1 MQRIELSKA
10 IEALRN
16 GDIVVYPTDTLYAFG
31 VDIHNK
37 DAVRKVFEVKKR
49 PLDIPLPVA
58 VSNLVDIEKI
68 AFVSDIA
75 RDLAEYFLPG
85 PLTMILN
92 KKDLAEYFLPGPLT
106 MILNKKNVISDV
118 VTGGLDSV
126 AVRIPDNDVALEL
139 LSRYGPI
146 TVTSAN
152 VHGKEV
158 SDNISDI
165 KMQFNS
171 DDVAVYLNYGK
182 LNGLPST
189 IVDMTAGKPRIVRYG
204 AITKDEILDVI

>member
-1 MQRIELSKA
+1 MQKIGLSKA
-10 IEALRN
+10 IEALQN

-37 DAVRKVFEVKKR
+37 DAVGKVFEVKKR
-49 PLDIPLPVA
+49 PLDNPLPVA
-58 VSNLVDIEKI
+58 VSDLAYIEKI
-68 AFVSDIA
+68 AFVSGIA
-75 RDLAEYFLPG
+75 RDLAEQ
-85 PLTMILN
+85 
-92 KKDLAEYFLPGPLT
+92 FLPGPLT
-106 MILNKKNVISDV
+106 MILNKKNVILDV
-118 VTGGLDSV
+118 ITGGLDNV

-139 LSRYGPI
+139 LSRYGPL

-158 SDNISDI
+158 PDIISDI

-171 DDVAVYLNYGK
+171 DDVAVYLDYGK

-189 IVDMTAGKPRIVRYG
+189 IVDMTASKPRIVRDG
-204 AITKDEILDVI
+204 AITKEEILDVIEHG

>member
-10 IEALRN
+10 IEALQN

-49 PLDIPLPVA
+49 PLDNPLPVA
-58 VSNLVDIEKI
+58 VSDLAYIEKI
-68 AFVSDIA
+68 AFVSGIA
-75 RDLAEYFLPG
+75 RDLAEQ
-85 PLTMILN
+85 
-92 KKDLAEYFLPGPLT
+92 FLPGPLT
-106 MILNKKNVISDV
+106 MILNKKNVILDV
-118 VTGGLDSV
+118 ITDKIDNV
-126 AVRIPDNDVALEL
+126 AVRIPDNDIALEL
-139 LSRYGPI
+139 LSRYGPL

-158 SDNISDI
+158 PDIISDL

-171 DDVAVYLNYGK
+171 DDVAVYLDYGK

-189 IVDMTAGKPRIVRYG
+189 IVDMTASKPRIVRDG
-204 AITKDEILDVI
+204 AITKEEILDVIEHG

>member
-31 VDIHNK
+31 VDIRNK

-49 PLDIPLPVA
+49 PLDNPLPVA
-58 VSNLVDIEKI
+58 VSDLVDIEKI
-68 AFVSDIA
+68 AFMSDIA

-92 KKDLAEYFLPGPLT
+92 KKNV
-106 MILNKKNVISDV
+106 ILNV
-118 VTGGLDSV
+118 VTGGLDNI

-158 SDNISDI
+158 LDNISDI

-171 DDVAVYLNYGK
+171 NDVAVYLDYGK
-182 LNGLPST
+182 LNSLPST
-189 IVDMTAGKPRIVRYG
+189 IIDMTADTPRIVRDG
-204 AITKDEILDVI
+204 AITKEEILDRIEHG

>member
-10 IEALRN
+10 IEALQN
-16 GDIVVYPTDTLYAFG
+16 GDIVVYPTDTLYALG
-31 VDIHNK
+31 VDIYNK
-37 DAVRKVFEVKKR
+37 DAVKKVFEVKKR
-49 PLDIPLPVA
+49 PLDNPLPVA

-92 KKDLAEYFLPGPLT
+92 KKSV
-106 MILNKKNVISDV
+106 ILDV
-118 VTGGLDSV
+118 VTGGLDNV

-158 SDNISDI
+158 PDIISDI

-171 DDVAVYLNYGK
+171 DDVAVYLYYGK

-189 IVDMTAGKPRIVRYG
+189 IVDMTAGKPRIVRDG
-204 AITKDEILDVI
+204 AITKEEILDVVEHG

>member
-10 IEALRN
+10 IEALQN

-49 PLDIPLPVA
+49 PLDNPLPVA
-58 VSNLVDIEKI
+58 VSDLADIEKI
-68 AFVSDIA
+68 AFVSNIA
-75 RDLAEYFLPG
+75 RDLAEHFLPG

-92 KKDLAEYFLPGPLT
+92 RKSV
-106 MILNKKNVISDV
+106 ILDV
-118 VTGGLDSV
+118 LTGGLDNV

-139 LSRYGPI
+139 LSWYGPL

-158 SDNISDI
+158 PDIISDI

-171 DDVAVYLNYGK
+171 DDVAVYLDYGK

-189 IVDMTAGKPRIVRYG
+189 IVDMTASKPRIVRDG
-204 AITKDEILDVI
+204 AITKEEILDVIEHG

>member
-31 VDIHNK
+31 VDIYNK
-37 DAVRKVFEVKKR
+37 DAVKKVFKVKKR
-49 PLDIPLPVA
+49 PLGNPLPVA
-58 VSNLVDIEKI
+58 VSSLVDIEKI

-92 KKDLAEYFLPGPLT
+92 KKSV
-106 MILNKKNVISDV
+106 ILDV
-118 VTGGLDSV
+118 VTGGLDNV

-158 SDNISDI
+158 PDIISDI

-171 DDVAVYLNYGK
+171 DDVAVYLDYGK

-189 IVDMTAGKPRIVRYG
+189 IVDMTAGKPRIVRDG
-204 AITKDEILDVI
+204 AITKKEILDVIEHG

>member
-10 IEALRN
+10 IEALQN

-31 VDIHNK
+31 VDIYNK
-37 DAVRKVFEVKKR
+37 DAVKKIFEVKKR
-49 PLDIPLPVA
+49 PLDNPLPIA

-75 RDLAEYFLPG
+75 RDLAEHFLPG

-92 KKDLAEYFLPGPLT
+92 KKSV
-106 MILNKKNVISDV
+106 ILDV
-118 VTGGLDSV
+118 VTGGLDNV

-139 LSRYGPI
+139 LSRYGPL

-158 SDNISDI
+158 PDIISDI

-171 DDVAVYLNYGK
+171 CDVAVYLDYGK

-189 IVDMTAGKPRIVRYG
+189 IVDMTAGKPRIVRDG
-204 AITKDEILDVI
+204 AITKEEILDVIRHG

>member
-10 IEALRN
+10 IEALQN

-31 VDIHNK
+31 VDIYNK
-37 DAVRKVFEVKKR
+37 DAVKKVFEVKKR
-49 PLDIPLPVA
+49 PLDNPLPVA
-58 VSNLVDIEKI
+58 VSNLADIEKI

-92 KKDLAEYFLPGPLT
+92 KKSV
-106 MILNKKNVISDV
+106 ILDV
-118 VTGGLDSV
+118 VTGGLDNV

-158 SDNISDI
+158 PDIISDI

-171 DDVAVYLNYGK
+171 DDVAVYLDYGK

-189 IVDMTAGKPRIVRYG
+189 IVDMTVGKPRIVRDG
-204 AITKDEILDVI
+204 AITKEEIFDVIEHG

>member
-10 IEALRN
+10 IEALQN

-31 VDIHNK
+31 VDIYNK
-37 DAVRKVFEVKKR
+37 GAVEKVFEVKKR
-49 PLDIPLPVA
+49 PLDNPLPVA

-92 KKDLAEYFLPGPLT
+92 KKSV
-106 MILNKKNVISDV
+106 ILDV
-118 VTGGLDSV
+118 VTGGLDNV

-139 LSRYGPI
+139 LSQYGPI

-158 SDNISDI
+158 PDIISEI

-171 DDVAVYLNYGK
+171 DDIAVYLDYGK

-189 IVDMTAGKPRIVRYG
+189 IVDMTAGKPRIVRDG
-204 AITKDEILDVI
+204 AITKDEILDVIEHG

>member
-10 IEALRN
+10 IEALQN
-16 GDIVVYPTDTLYAFG
+16 GDIVVYPTDTLYALG
-31 VDIHNK
+31 VDIYNK
-37 DAVRKVFEVKKR
+37 DAVKKVFEVKKR
-49 PLDIPLPVA
+49 PLDNPLPVA

-92 KKDLAEYFLPGPLT
+92 KKSV
-106 MILNKKNVISDV
+106 ILDVI
-118 VTGGLDSV
+118 TGGLDNV

-139 LSRYGPI
+139 LSRYGPL

-158 SDNISDI
+158 PDIISDI

-171 DDVAVYLNYGK
+171 DDVAVYLDYGK

-189 IVDMTAGKPRIVRYG
+189 IVDMTVGKPRIVRDG
-204 AITKDEILDVI
+204 AITKEEILDVVEHG

>member
-10 IEALRN
+10 IEALQN

-49 PLDIPLPVA
+49 PLDNPLPVA
-58 VSNLVDIEKI
+58 VSDLAYIEKI
-68 AFVSDIA
+68 AFVSGIA
-75 RDLAEYFLPG
+75 RDLAEQ
-85 PLTMILN
+85 
-92 KKDLAEYFLPGPLT
+92 FLPGPLT
-106 MILNKKNVISDV
+106 MILNKKNVILDV
-118 VTGGLDSV
+118 ITGGLDNV
-126 AVRIPDNDVALEL
+126 AVRIPDNDIALEL
-139 LSRYGPI
+139 LSRYGPL

-158 SDNISDI
+158 PDIISDI

-171 DDVAVYLNYGK
+171 DDVAVYLDYGK

-189 IVDMTAGKPRIVRYG
+189 IVDMTASKPRIVRDG
-204 AITKDEILDVI
+204 AITKEEILDVIEHG

>member
-10 IEALRN
+10 IEALQN

-37 DAVRKVFEVKKR
+37 DAVRRVFEVKKR
-49 PLDIPLPVA
+49 PLDNPLPVA
-58 VSNLVDIEKI
+58 VSDLAYIEKI
-68 AFVSDIA
+68 AFVSGIA
-75 RDLAEYFLPG
+75 RDLAEQ
-85 PLTMILN
+85 
-92 KKDLAEYFLPGPLT
+92 FLPGPLT
-106 MILNKKNVISDV
+106 MILNKKNVILDV
-118 VTGGLDSV
+118 ITGGLDNV

-139 LSRYGPI
+139 LSRYGPL

-158 SDNISDI
+158 PDIISDI

-171 DDVAVYLNYGK
+171 DDVAVYLDYGK

-189 IVDMTAGKPRIVRYG
+189 IVDMTASKPRIVRDG
-204 AITKDEILDVI
+204 AITKEEILDVIEHG